1 MHRRAFRIGVPILC
15 LAVLMR
21 GGSTAFAQQRPLV
34 TEDPEVIG
42 PGRMLVEGGLV
53 YERDLSFPASGLRG
67 NLLTV
72 PVAGVSVGLGTL
84 VELQLDGAL
93 RRRLAITDRQSAPL
107 SSLLSFTGDNTSS
120 IGDFVLATKVR
131 VAAEQ
136 PGRPAFGLRFATKLP
151 NASNE
156 RGLGLDTIDFYSSLL
171 VGKTVRSIRVV
182 GNVGLGILSDPTNGT
197 GQNDV
202 LTLGA
207 SLARAVT
214 NAVEVVGELNGHA
227 VTRSGAPPPG
237 TESRA
242 TMRLGGRLTRGTMRL
257 DAAFLAGLTTRDPS
271 WGFTVGA
278 TYVWDAFNLP

>member
-1 MHRRAFRIGVPILC
+1 MHRRAFQIGVLTW
-15 LAVLMR
+15 LAVLA
-21 GGSTAFAQQRPLV
+21 GAGSIAFAQQRPLV

-42 PGRMLVEGGLV
+42 PGRMLVEGGIT
-53 YERDLSFPASGLRG
+53 YERDISFPASGLRG
-67 NLLTV
+67 NLLTA
-72 PVAGVSVGLGTL
+72 PVAGVSIGLGSL
-84 VELQLDGAL
+84 VELQLDGAF
-93 RRRLAITDRQSAPL
+93 RRRLAITDRQPAPL
-107 SSLLSFTGDNTSS
+107 SDPLNFTGDHTSS

-131 VAAEQ
+131 VVSER

-171 VGKTVRSIRVV
+171 VGKTVRSVRVV

-197 GQNDV
+197 RQNDV

-207 SLARAVT
+207 SLARALT
-214 NAVEVVGELNGHA
+214 NVVEVVGELNGHA
-227 VTRSGAPPPG
+227 VTRSGVPPPG

-242 TMRLGGRLTRGTMRL
+242 TMRLGGRLTQRTMRL
-257 DAAFLAGLTTRDPS
+257 DAAFVAGLTARDPS
-271 WGFTVGA
+271 WGVTVGA